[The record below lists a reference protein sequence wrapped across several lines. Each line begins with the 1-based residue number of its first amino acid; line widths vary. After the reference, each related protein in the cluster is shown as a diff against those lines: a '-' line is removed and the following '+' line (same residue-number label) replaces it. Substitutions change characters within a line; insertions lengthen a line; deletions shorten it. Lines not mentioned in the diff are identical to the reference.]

1 MRKSLGAFML
11 IMVLFVSLAAVSFAK
26 VNHEGIEVEIKEN
39 VLYGEKSAAEG
50 LKVQIPVTNNSRL
63 FWDTD
68 YLVGENPTAETEFT
82 FYQNSHQE
90 YSGGSRD
97 GFELVLYN
105 GGGSSMSGGGMDLE
119 VHAPYGMEKMFID
132 VADRTAAGEEH
143 TEEVRFVDYY
153 DDYLLSGEVILN
165 GGICI
170 GDHGMLT
177 GEEALED
184 GNAMSY
190 LVGQYKI
197 PVPETCMVSITIRK
211 NTEGEVTGYNYN
223 LIDGDLGQVA
233 CFSAVT
239 SDTLY
244 YAVDIRMESED
255 GSQFPVEGM
264 EDWHGIYRMTYR
276 VIEGD
281 YNEYVEADLEEIERV
296 LPLDPEVVI
305 LEMQAS
311 EDGDKMLLFTA
322 ENGMCVLNVID
333 LGTMAVLQKLE
344 LMPYE
349 GSPVSRDVIEGEDVL
364 VWLLSDDTMAV
375 ITEQENGGYSLEFST
390 ALSIET
396 ISEDMAKVYLS
407 TDRMSVDYDGE
418 KLAIVYPL
426 GYYYYKNVSNSCTF
440 WLMVYD
446 GDGLRYCGEY
456 QASQG
461 IGESYSSRNCLIRDD
476 VKMEVTA
483 EQ

>member
-11 IMVLFVSLAAVSFAK
+11 IMVLFVSLSAVSFSK
-26 VNHEGIEVEIKEN
+26 VNHEGTEVEIKEN

-68 YLVGENPTAETEFT
+68 YIVGENPTVETEFT
-82 FYQNSHQE
+82 FYQNGHQE

-97 GFELVLYN
+97 GFELMLYS

-119 VHAPYGMEKMFID
+119 LNAPYGMEKMFID

-143 TEEVRFVDYY
+143 TEEVRFIDYY
-153 DDYLLSGEVILN
+153 DYYPISGEVTLN
-165 GGICI
+165 GRICL
-170 GDHGMLT
+170 GDRGMLT
-177 GEEALED
+177 GEEALEE

-197 PVPETCMVSITIRK
+197 PVPENCMVSITISK
-211 NTEGEVTGYNYN
+211 NSAGEVTGYNYN
-223 LIDGDLGQVA
+223 LMDGELGQVTS
-233 CFSAVT
+233 FSAVT
-239 SDTLY
+239 PDTLY
-244 YAVDIRMESED
+244 YAVDTRVESED
-255 GSQFPVEGM
+255 GSRIPVEGM

-276 VIEGD
+276 VIKGD
-281 YNEYVEADLEEIERV
+281 YNEYVEGDLEEIERV
-296 LPLDPEVVI
+296 IPLDPEVII
-305 LEMQAS
+305 LEMQAGD
-311 EDGDKMLLFTA
+311 DGDEILLFTA

-333 LGTMAVLQKLE
+333 METMEVQQKLE

-349 GSPVSRDVIEGEDVL
+349 GSSVSRDVIEGENVL

-375 ITEQENGGYSLEFST
+375 ITEQENGEYSLEFST
-390 ALSIET
+390 ELSIET
-396 ISEDMAKVYLS
+396 ISQDMAKVYLS
-407 TDRMSVDYDGE
+407 TDRMGVDYDGE

-426 GYYYYKNVSNSCTF
+426 GYYYYNKVSNSCTF

-461 IGESYSSRNCLIRDD
+461 IGEYYSSRNCLIRDD
-476 VKMEVTA
+476 VKMEA
-483 EQ
+483 EWE